1 MAKKYYW
8 LKLPETFFRQK
19 DVRGLRRMQDGAEL
33 VIIYQKIMLDSIGF
47 DGRIRFE
54 NYAPT
59 LEEEIADNIGE
70 DAEKVKV
77 VLDFLRD
84 HNLVEQ
90 ISEDEIELTRVVSL
104 IGSETESAARMRQ
117 ARSNEKAMSEQC
129 AHNVQKCANNV
140 EQSDT
145 EKRREEKDIEI
156 ETEKNKIRGEENPYH
171 RPIFVRYKESVNG

>member
-70 DAEKVKV
+70 DAEKVKMV
-77 VLDFLRD
+77 IDFMKD
-84 HNLVEQ
+84 HNLIEQ
-90 ISEDEIELTRVVSL
+90 VSDDEYELPGVVSL
-104 IGSETESAARMRQ
+104 IGSETEDAGRKREARLKKENVRT
-117 ARSNEKAMSEQC
+117 MSEQC
-129 AHNVQKCANNV
+129 PEMS
-140 EQSDT
+140 EQCHT